1 MEASNDVHKHE
12 TTGILSKCSSLSL
25 VQSANSNHR
34 TKGLPL
40 WLASVFIVGE
50 MAGSGVL
57 ALPKAIADAGWSG
70 IALLIISCLNTLYA
84 AICLGRSWMIIEER
98 YDEYREK
105 NRYPYAAIAY
115 RAVGT
120 KMRPAA
126 IGALVTTTLACIL
139 LIVALVK
146 EERKGTSHPEYPPP
160 TVMSFFLAF
169 GTILFAFGGAS
180 TFPTFQNDM
189 RDRSQFPKAVTIGFS
204 VLLLLYLPVA
214 VLGYSVYGKDLNPD
228 IIQTLPDSSLR
239 SAVEILLALHLFFAF
254 LLVINTPAQEMEEFL
269 KVPKRFGWKR
279 CMLRTA
285 VMLLIIFVA
294 QSIPRFGKVLNLIG
308 GSTATLTTS
317 VFPCYF
323 YLMLCSQES
332 TEWPQKRIPL
342 YEKIYLFFIMITG
355 IIGGCISTYSAIT
368 DIAQAKSFNPPC
380 YVNITAA
387 GNQL

>member
-1 MEASNDVHKHE
+1 M
-12 TTGILSKCSSLSL
+12 IL
-25 VQSANSNHR
+25 
-34 TKGLPL
+34 
-40 WLASVFIVGE
+40 
-50 MAGSGVL
+50 
-57 ALPKAIADAGWSG
+57 
-70 IALLIISCLNTLYA
+70 
-84 AICLGRSWMIIEER
+84 EER
-98 YDEYREK
+98 YDEYKEK
-105 NRYPYAAIAY
+105 NRYPYSAIAY

-120 KMRPAA
+120 KMRYIVSFCNDFTLFGVATVFLLLSSELIGTLASSWGISFCYWVLILAAILCPLMWLGTPEDFWPAA

-139 LIVALVK
+139 LIAALVK
-146 EERKGTSHPEYPPP
+146 EERKSTSHPEYPPP

-189 RDRSQFPKAVTIGFS
+189 RDRTQFPKAAIIGFS

-228 IIQTLPDSSLR
+228 IIQTLPDSTLR

-269 KVPKRFGWKR
+269 KVPNRFGWKR

-285 VMLLIIFVA
+285 VMLLIVFVA
-294 QSIPRFGKVLNLIG
+294 QTIPRFGKVLNLVG

-323 YLMLCSQES
+323 YLMLCSQEN

-387 GNQL
+387 GNQ